1 MKYPSYL
8 LISTI
13 VMFLFA
19 ACSTKEYFEAHN
31 SQNNFAIK
39 KNDLNSSI
47 ISINKDGATL
57 KDKSV
62 ITKNGLSKIKLQTG
76 FKFLNINDNM
86 IISSNYKDKVM
97 LNDRVIKVNGVAIA
111 ASIKSNLLALLFSNN
126 SIELYDLEKN
136 KTVLKEYFTH
146 SFVNDTRIA
155 NPYFMGKIILFPTLN
170 GRIVIVSALNKK
182 IIKNIVVD
190 VDGQFNN
197 IIFLDVIK
205 DTLVAAT
212 SNKVITVGDGLLN
225 LKTYHIRDIITKD
238 DNIYLASIDGQII
251 KTDISL
257 NIISRKKYKFAKFY
271 ALAFG
276 TSLYALE
283 SQGYLINISNDF
295 KKDKIYD
302 FSFDNSKKV
311 ISIGNKIYYDNK
323 YLTLP

>member
-1 MKYPSYL
+1 MKTFNYIFMCSTL
-8 LISTI
+8 L
-13 VMFLFA
+13 LFT
-19 ACSTKEYFEAHN
+19 ACSTKKYFEADN
-31 SQNNFAIK
+31 SLNNLSVIK
-39 KNDLNSSI
+39 NNLNSNI
-47 ISINKDGATL
+47 VSINKDGATL
-57 KDKSV
+57 RDRSV
-62 ITKNGLSKIKLQTG
+62 ITKNGLSTIKLKDG
-76 FKFLNINDNM
+76 FKFLNINENI
-86 IISSNYKDKVM
+86 IISSNYKDKIM
-97 LNDRVIKVNGVAIA
+97 INDKIIKVNGVVIA
-111 ASIKSNLLALLFSNN
+111 ASLKSNLLALLFSNN

-136 KTVLKEYFTH
+136 KTVIKEYFTH
-146 SFVNDTRIA
+146 SYVNDTRIA
-155 NPYFMGKIILFPTLN
+155 NPYFMDKIILFPTLD
-170 GRIVIVSALNKK
+170 GRIIILSASSKK

-190 VDGQFNN
+190 VNGQFNN

-212 SNKVITVGDGLLN
+212 SNKIITVGDGLLN

-311 ISIGNKIYYDNK
+311 ISIGNKIYYNNH

>member
-1 MKYPSYL
+1 MKYINYIAISSI
-8 LISTI
+8 LIFFT
-13 VMFLFA
+13 
-19 ACSTKEYFEAHN
+19 ACSTKEYFEANNSKGRFNASEHN
-31 SQNNFAIK
+31 LS
-39 KNDLNSSI
+39 SSI

-57 KDKSV
+57 EDKNI
-62 ITKNGLSKIKLQTG
+62 ITKDGISKIKLKTG
-76 FKFLNINDNM
+76 FKFLNINNN
-86 IISSNYKDKVM
+86 IVISSNYKDKVM
-97 LNDRVIKVNGVAIA
+97 LNDKVIKVSGVAIA
-111 ASIKSNLLALLFSNN
+111 ASLKSNLLALLFSNN
-126 SIELYDLEKN
+126 SIELYDLKRK

-170 GRIVIVSALNKK
+170 GRIVIISALDKK

-212 SNKVITVGDGLLN
+212 ANKVITVGDGLLN
-225 LKTYHIRDIITKD
+225 LKAYHIRDIITNG

-311 ISIGNKIYYDNK
+311 ISIGNKIYYDNQ